1 MIFSLNTVHVIYIKV
16 IKKQFFVSFIIFYE
30 IKKWVN
36 RQKNDQFVKK
46 AKQLGYINRAAFK
59 LEEIEQKYKIIEH
72 SREILELGSS
82 PGGWT
87 QVILNY
93 NSKTNITCFDLLD
106 MKMNNQRIAFY
117 REDFL
122 KFNFTNLK
130 NKFDLVLSDVAPNT
144 TGHQSTDH
152 LRISQL
158 IYEVIDR
165 LEIILKKQGSFIF
178 KIWKGE
184 EEKEIIKMLKKIFD
198 KVEYFKPKSSRQES
212 SEIFIIS
219 RGFRL
224 HEE

>member
-1 MIFSLNTVHVIYIKV
+1 MSYILKLL
-16 IKKQFFVSFIIFYE
+16 KNNFLLTLLSFM
-30 IKKWVN
+30 KSKNWVN

-106 MKMNNQRIAFY
+106 MKINNQRIAFFK
-117 REDFL
+117 EDFL
-122 KFNFTNLK
+122 KYNFTNLK

-224 HEE
+224 NEE

>member
-1 MIFSLNTVHVIYIKV
+1 MSYILKLL
-16 IKKQFFVSFIIFYE
+16 KNNFLLTLLSFM
-30 IKKWVN
+30 KSKNWVN

-144 TGHQSTDH
+144 TGHQSIDH

>member
-1 MIFSLNTVHVIYIKV
+1 MSYILKLL
-16 IKKQFFVSFIIFYE
+16 KNNFLLTLLSFM
-30 IKKWVN
+30 KSKNWVN

-82 PGGWT
+82 PGGLT

>member
-1 MIFSLNTVHVIYIKV
+1 MSYILKLLKNNFLLSLL
-16 IKKQFFVSFIIFYE
+16 SFM
-30 IKKWVN
+30 KSKNWLN

-106 MKMNNQRIAFY
+106 MKINNQRIAFY

-122 KFNFTNLK
+122 KYNFTNLK

-165 LEIILKKQGSFIF
+165 LEIILKKQGSFLF

>member
-1 MIFSLNTVHVIYIKV
+1 MSYILKLL
-16 IKKQFFVSFIIFYE
+16 KNNFLLTLLSFM
-30 IKKWVN
+30 KSKNWVN

-106 MKMNNQRIAFY
+106 MKINNQRIAFFK
-117 REDFL
+117 EDFL
-122 KFNFTNLK
+122 KYNFTNLK

-184 EEKEIIKMLKKIFD
+184 EEKEIIKMLKKNFD

>member
-1 MIFSLNTVHVIYIKV
+1 MSYILKLL
-16 IKKQFFVSFIIFYE
+16 KNNFLLALLSFM
-30 IKKWVN
+30 KSKNWVN

-59 LEEIEQKYKIIEH
+59 LEEIEQKYKIIEN
-72 SREILELGSS
+72 SKEILELGSS

-106 MKMNNQRIAFY
+106 MKINNQRIAFY
-117 REDFL
+117 KEDFL
-122 KFNFTNLK
+122 KYNFTNLK

-165 LEIILKKQGSFIF
+165 LEIILKNQGSFIF

-184 EEKEIIKMLKKIFD
+184 EEKEIIKILKKKFD

>member
-1 MIFSLNTVHVIYIKV
+1 MKSKN
-16 IKKQFFVSFIIFYE
+16 
-30 IKKWVN
+30 WVN

-117 REDFL
+117 REDFF

>member
-1 MIFSLNTVHVIYIKV
+1 MSYILKLL
-16 IKKQFFVSFIIFYE
+16 KNNFLLTLLSFM
-30 IKKWVN
+30 KSKNWVN

-59 LEEIEQKYKIIEH
+59 LEEIEQKYKIIKH

-87 QVILNY
+87 QVILNC
-93 NSKTNITCFDLLD
+93 NPKTNITCFDLLD
-106 MKMNNQRIAFY
+106 MKINNRYITFY

-122 KFNFTNLK
+122 KYNFINLK

-158 IYEVIDR
+158 IYEVIDK
-165 LEIILKKQGSFIF
+165 LKIILKNQGSFIF

-184 EEKEIIKMLKKIFD
+184 EEKEIIKILKKIFD

>member
-1 MIFSLNTVHVIYIKV
+1 MKSKN
-16 IKKQFFVSFIIFYE
+16 
-30 IKKWVN
+30 WVN
-36 RQKNDQFVKK
+36 RQKNDHFVKK

-106 MKMNNQRIAFY
+106 MKINNQGIAFY

-158 IYEVIDR
+158 IYEIIDR
-165 LEIILKKQGSFIF
+165 LEIILKKQGSFLF

-219 RGFRL
+219 KGFRL

>member
-1 MIFSLNTVHVIYIKV
+1 MSYILKLL
-16 IKKQFFVSFIIFYE
+16 KNNFLLTLLSFM
-30 IKKWVN
+30 KSKNWVN

-106 MKMNNQRIAFY
+106 MKMNNQRITFY

>member
-1 MIFSLNTVHVIYIKV
+1 MSYILKLL
-16 IKKQFFVSFIIFYE
+16 KNNFLLTLLSFM
-30 IKKWVN
+30 KSKNWVN

-224 HEE
+224 NEE

>member
-1 MIFSLNTVHVIYIKV
+1 MSYILKLL
-16 IKKQFFVSFIIFYE
+16 KNKFLLTLLSFM
-30 IKKWVN
+30 KSKNWVN

-93 NSKTNITCFDLLD
+93 NRKTNITCVDLLD
-106 MKMNNQRIAFY
+106 MKINNQRISFFK
-117 REDFL
+117 EDFL
-122 KFNFTNLK
+122 KYNFTNLK

-158 IYEVIDR
+158 IYEVIER

-178 KIWKGE
+178 KIWKGD
-184 EEKEIIKMLKKIFD
+184 EEKEIIKILKKIFD

-224 HEE
+224 NEE

>member
-1 MIFSLNTVHVIYIKV
+1 MSYILKLL
-16 IKKQFFVSFIIFYE
+16 KNNFLLTLLSFM
-30 IKKWVN
+30 KSKNWVN

-46 AKQLGYINRAAFK
+46 AKQLGYINRASFK
-59 LEEIEQKYKIIEH
+59 LEEIEQKYKIIEN
-72 SREILELGSS
+72 SKEILELGSS

-224 HEE
+224 NEE

>member
-1 MIFSLNTVHVIYIKV
+1 MKSKN
-16 IKKQFFVSFIIFYE
+16 
-30 IKKWVN
+30 WVN

-59 LEEIEQKYKIIEH
+59 LEEIEQKYKIIEN
-72 SREILELGSS
+72 SKEILELGSS

-87 QVILNY
+87 QVILNKNKNTY
-93 NSKTNITCFDLLD
+93 ITCFDLLD
-106 MKMNNQRIAFY
+106 MKVNNQNINFY
-117 REDFL
+117 KEDFL
-122 KFNFTNLK
+122 KYNLINLK
-130 NKFDLVLSDVAPNT
+130 TKFDLVLSDVAPNT

-158 IYEVIDR
+158 IYETIDR
-165 LEIILKKQGSFIF
+165 LEIILKNQGSFIF
-178 KIWKGE
+178 KIWKGK

-219 RGFRL
+219 RGFKL

>member
-1 MIFSLNTVHVIYIKV
+1 MSYILKLL
-16 IKKQFFVSFIIFYE
+16 KNNFLLTLLSFM
-30 IKKWVN
+30 KSKNWVN

-106 MKMNNQRIAFY
+106 MKINNQRIAFFK
-117 REDFL
+117 EDFL
-122 KFNFTNLK
+122 KYNFTNFK

>member
-1 MIFSLNTVHVIYIKV
+1 MKSKN
-16 IKKQFFVSFIIFYE
+16 
-30 IKKWVN
+30 WVN

-122 KFNFTNLK
+122 KYNFTNLK

-224 HEE
+224 NEE

>member
-1 MIFSLNTVHVIYIKV
+1 MKSKN
-16 IKKQFFVSFIIFYE
+16 
-30 IKKWVN
+30 WVN

-59 LEEIEQKYKIIEH
+59 LEEIEQKYKIIEQ

-106 MKMNNQRIAFY
+106 MKINNQSIAFY

-122 KFNFTNLK
+122 KYNFTNLK

>member
-1 MIFSLNTVHVIYIKV
+1 MSYILKLL
-16 IKKQFFVSFIIFYE
+16 KNNFLLALLSFM
-30 IKKWVN
+30 KSKNWVN

-93 NSKTNITCFDLLD
+93 NSKTNIICFDLLD
-106 MKMNNQRIAFY
+106 MKINNQSIAFY

-122 KFNFTNLK
+122 KYNFTNLK

-224 HEE
+224 YAE

>member
-1 MIFSLNTVHVIYIKV
+1 MSYILKL
-16 IKKQFFVSFIIFYE
+16 IKNNFLLTLLSFM
-30 IKKWVN
+30 KSKNWVN

-93 NSKTNITCFDLLD
+93 NSKTNLTCFDLLD
-106 MKMNNQRIAFY
+106 MKINNQRIAFFK
-117 REDFL
+117 EDFL
-122 KFNFTNLK
+122 KYNFTNLK
-130 NKFDLVLSDVAPNT
+130 NKFDLVLSDIAPNT
-144 TGHQSTDH
+144 TGHKSTDH

-158 IYEVIDR
+158 IYEIIDR

-184 EEKEIIKMLKKIFD
+184 EEKDIIKMLKKIFD

-224 HEE
+224 NEE

>member
-1 MIFSLNTVHVIYIKV
+1 MSYILKLL
-16 IKKQFFVSFIIFYE
+16 KNNFLLALLSFM
-30 IKKWVN
+30 KSKNWVN

-72 SREILELGSS
+72 SKEILELGSS

-93 NSKTNITCFDLLD
+93 NQITNITCFDLLD
-106 MKMNNQRIAFY
+106 MKINNKRITFF

-122 KFNFTNLK
+122 KYNFINLK
-130 NKFDLVLSDVAPNT
+130 TKFDLILSDVAPNT

-152 LRISQL
+152 LRISQF

-165 LEIILKKQGSFIF
+165 LEIILKNQGSFIF

-184 EEKEIIKMLKKIFD
+184 EEKEIIKILKKTFD

-212 SEIFIIS
+212 SEIFILS

-224 HEE
+224 NEE